1 MNLQFPIFQFT
12 HFALYIRYSTTLR
25 EFCKCLQKESHSF
38 DFLEPNH
45 YLTVYL
51 VSSKEGNYMKHEEY
65 EMFMQGSEL
74 LTSKQL
80 EVIVATHEY
89 GSQKKAAKQL
99 GMKTNALND
108 RIRKAR
114 LRLAQAGFTSPE
126 AVVRKYV
133 PDGFKLKGTSTLT
146 RLDNGDLQ
154 WVKTEEDREKQE
166 KIMKEA
172 IDALCAEIQP
182 YSEIEQKRKSTH
194 DALLNQYVITDYHLG
209 MLAWHEE
216 GGADWDIDIARSVL
230 MSSLIDMINRSP
242 SAEKGVLVLLG
253 DFLHFDGLLPVT
265 PASRHVLDSDS
276 RFTKIVRV
284 AIQCIRDC
292 VNKLLET
299 HKSIELLICTGNHDE
314 ASTVWMR
321 EAFNILYGDNPRINV
336 PTTATPYYALKHGKV
351 GLFFHHGHKAKFDS
365 LPLKF
370 MVKCHEIFAQTTLW
384 FGHSGH
390 LHSKR
395 KSNEEEF
402 SGFIMEQHPTLAA
415 QDAYASDHVFTSQR
429 KAHCITYHNVYGEIN
444 RLTTSPQ
451 MFI

>member
-1 MNLQFPIFQFT
+1 MTEEQYQM
-12 HFALYIRYSTTLR
+12 
-25 EFCKCLQKESHSF
+25 
-38 DFLEPNH
+38 
-45 YLTVYL
+45 
-51 VSSKEGNYMKHEEY
+51 YMLA
-65 EMFMQGSEL
+65 SEL
-74 LTSKQL
+74 FTEKQL
-80 EVIVATHEY
+80 EAIVATYEQ
-89 GSQKKAAKQL
+89 GNQKKGAKHL
-99 GMKTNALND
+99 GLNPSTIND

-114 LRLAQAGFTSPE
+114 LRLAKAGFTSPD

-133 PDGFKLKGTSTLT
+133 PDGYKVKGTSTLT
-146 RLDNGDLQ
+146 RLKNGDLQ
-154 WVKTEEDREKQE
+154 WVKTEEDRERQE
-166 KIMKEA
+166 KIMNEA
-172 IDALCAEIQP
+172 IDALCAEIKP
-182 YSEIEQKRKSTH
+182 YSEIEQKRKSTK
-194 DALLNQYVITDYHLG
+194 DTLLNQYVITDYHLG
-209 MLAWHEE
+209 MLAWQEE
-216 GGADWDIDIARSVL
+216 GGADWNIDIARSIL
-230 MSSLIDMINRSP
+230 MSSIIDMINRSP
-242 SAEKGVLVLLG
+242 NAERGVLVLLG

-276 RFTKIVRV
+276 RFTQIVRV

-299 HKSIELLICTGNHDE
+299 HKSIDLLICTGNHDE

-336 PTTATPYYALKHGKV
+336 PTTATPYYALRHGKV

-370 MVKCHEIFAQTTLW
+370 MVKCHDVFSQTVYW

-415 QDAYASDHVFTSQR
+415 QDSYASDHVFTSQR
-429 KAHCITYHNVYGEIN
+429 KAHCITYHTEYGEIN